1 MTRALAL
8 ALGLAALGAPGT
20 GAQESARS
28 LGLILSH
35 SMTSGT
41 SSDGPECLCERA
53 DVLAPVSVSSIEVE
67 LTLPL
72 RASQA
77 WGLEL
82 PVRAVPLIVARNNPS
97 SAAVSDGLGHWLL
110 SLDTPRASTLGFG
123 LKPVG
128 LRAWVGSR
136 RVRFQAEASAGVIR
150 FGSPLL
156 AANATRFNFVY
167 DVAVG
172 IRIEVPGAGRAG
184 LGLRRQHLSNAG
196 LGEVNP
202 GLDSHVA
209 YIGFWLY

>member
-1 MTRALAL
+1 MTRALTL
-8 ALGLAALGAPGT
+8 ALGLAALGAPGA
-20 GAQESARS
+20 GAQESSRS
-28 LGLILSH
+28 LGLLLSH

-67 LTLPL
+67 LTLTL

-82 PVRAVPLIVARNNPS
+82 PVRAVPLIMARNNPVN
-97 SAAVSDGLGHWLL
+97 AAYADPFGQWFMP
-110 SLDTPRASTLGFG
+110 LDTPRSSTLGLG

-128 LRAWVGSR
+128 LRAWAGSR
-136 RVRFQAEASAGVIR
+136 RVRLQAEASAGVVR

-172 IRIEVPGAGRAG
+172 IRIDVPGAGRAG